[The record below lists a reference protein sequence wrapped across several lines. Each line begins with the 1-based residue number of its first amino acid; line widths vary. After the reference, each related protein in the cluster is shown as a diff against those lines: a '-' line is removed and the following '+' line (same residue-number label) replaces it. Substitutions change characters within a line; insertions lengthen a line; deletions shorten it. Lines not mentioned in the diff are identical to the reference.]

1 MMKRLTLNLIALF
14 FTAAT
19 FAQSSKTSST
29 STESSTVSI
38 KNSDHD
44 YSILAIY
51 GSAKAGK
58 IKILLSDALGKA
70 ETVHDDLSL
79 WSLKNTYSVT
89 FSAGKLVAELDKDKA
104 TGALLNTFERLAKQ
118 IQLLLGAT
126 TSPEKPFIN

>member
-1 MMKRLTLNLIALF
+1 MMKRLTLSLIALF

-29 STESSTVSI
+29 STESSTVSV

-58 IKILLSDALGKA
+58 IKILLSNALGKA
-70 ETVHDDLSL
+70 ETAHEDLSF
-79 WSLKNTYSVT
+79 WSLNSTYTVT
-89 FSAGKLVAELDKDKA
+89 FRPGKLVAELDKDKA
-104 TGALLNTFERLAKQ
+104 TGALLKTFEQLAEQ
-118 IQLLLGAT
+118 LQLLLGAPVR
-126 TSPEKPFIN
+126 PEKPGAN